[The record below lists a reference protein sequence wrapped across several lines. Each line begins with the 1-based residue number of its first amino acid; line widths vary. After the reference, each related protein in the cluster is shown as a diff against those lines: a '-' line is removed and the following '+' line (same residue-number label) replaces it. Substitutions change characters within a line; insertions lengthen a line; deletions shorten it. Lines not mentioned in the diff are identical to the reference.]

1 LAIDQ
6 NAGRLRF
13 EETEQGAQ
21 QLILAGTIVADAAKH
36 LAQPERDDGLPPAQG
51 PPSAAP
57 VGAG

>member
-36 LAQPERDDGLPPAQG
+36 LAQPERDDGLP
-51 PPSAAP
+51 SAAP